1 MKQRIIY
8 IDLCKVFAIFLVTFA
23 HCSQQI
29 SGEKFPDLLLSKDS
43 FIAINM
49 AIFMICSGFFMNV
62 EKIKATSTKDYL
74 LAKAQRLLLP
84 MVGWYIVMCAV
95 LFTTPRFT
103 ICWSIYWYLGSMFI
117 CLTLIKLLL
126 NVLSNV
132 PVVCFLSILVL
143 TLMPMISFERSCY
156 MIPFLW
162 IGYGLRFFIE
172 KVNKFAVAGLLFS
185 YGVMYYFWDISYSVY
200 VTPFHIWDADME
212 KFFAMLFR
220 FIIGVVGGIG
230 FIGLLRFLIDTK
242 GFGWMKV
249 IALKL
254 GRYTL
259 AFYTM
264 SFVLNAILVKA
275 LCRVNWFVTT
285 PGWLDFISLV
295 VTTLMILLMYFV
307 QKQLEKNDFTRLI
320 FLGEK

>member
-1 MKQRIIY
+1 MKQRIVY
-8 IDLCKVFAIFLVTFA
+8 IDLCKVFAIYLVTFA

-29 SGEKFPDLLLSKDS
+29 SGEQFPNLLLSKDS
-43 FIAINM
+43 FISINM
-49 AIFMICSGFFMNV
+49 AIFMICSGFVMNV
-62 EKIKATSTKDYL
+62 EKIKAASTKGYL

-84 MVGWYIVMCAV
+84 MVGWYLVMCAV
-95 LFTTPRFT
+95 LFTAPRFT

-126 NVLSNV
+126 NVISNV
-132 PVVCFLSILVL
+132 PVVCFLSILIL

-162 IGYGLRFFIE
+162 TGYGLRYFIE

-200 VTPFHIWDADME
+200 VTPFHILDADME
-212 KFFAMLFR
+212 TFFAMLFR
-220 FIIGVVGGIG
+220 FIIGIVGGIG

-249 IALKL
+249 IALKQ

>member
-8 IDLCKVFAIFLVTFA
+8 IDLCKVLAIFLVTFA

-29 SGEKFPDLLLSKDS
+29 SGEQFPNLLLSKDS
-43 FIAINM
+43 FISINM
-49 AIFMICSGFFMNV
+49 AIFMICSGFVMNV
-62 EKIKATSTKDYL
+62 EKIKAASTKGYL

-84 MVGWYIVMCAV
+84 MVGWYLVMCAV
-95 LFTTPRFT
+95 LFTAPRFT
-103 ICWSIYWYLGSMFI
+103 ICWSIYF
-117 CLTLIKLLL
+117 
-126 NVLSNV
+126 

-212 KFFAMLFR
+212 TFFAMLFR

>member
-1 MKQRIIY
+1 MKQRVLY
-8 IDLCKVFAIFLVTFA
+8 IDLCKVFAIYLVTFA
-23 HCSQQI
+23 HCSQQL
-29 SGEKFPDLLLSKDS
+29 SGEKFPSLLLSKDS
-43 FIAINM
+43 FISINM
-49 AIFMICSGFFMNV
+49 AIFMICSGFFMNI

-74 LAKAQRLLLP
+74 LSKAQRLLLP
-84 MVGWYIVMCAV
+84 MTGWYLVMCAV
-95 LFTTPRFT
+95 LLTTPKFT

-126 NVLSNV
+126 NVVSNV
-132 PVVCFLSILVL
+132 YVVCFLSVLIL

-162 IGYGLRFFIE
+162 TGYGLRFFIE
-172 KVNKFAVAGLLFS
+172 KVNKYAVAGLLFS
-185 YGVMYYFWDISYSVY
+185 YGVMYYFWDISYSIY
-200 VTPFHIWDADME
+200 VTPFHIWNADMNA
-212 KFFAMLFR
+212 FAAMLFR
-220 FIIGVVGGIG
+220 FIIGVVGGIA
-230 FIGLLRFLIDTK
+230 FIGLIRFLIDTK

-249 IALKL
+249 IALKF

-264 SFVLNAILVKA
+264 SFVLNAILFKA
-275 LCRVNWFVTT
+275 LCHINWFVST
-285 PGWLDFISLV
+285 PGLLDFISLV
-295 VTTLMILLMYFV
+295 VTTLMIMLMYFV

>member
-1 MKQRIIY
+1 MY
-8 IDLCKVFAIFLVTFA
+8 IDLCKVFAIYLVTFA

-29 SGEKFPDLLLSKDS
+29 SGAKFPDLLLSKDS
-43 FIAINM
+43 FISINM

-62 EKIKATSTKDYL
+62 EKIKAASTKDYL
-74 LAKAQRLLLP
+74 LGKAQRLLLP
-84 MVGWYIVMCAV
+84 MVGWYLVMCAI
-95 LFTTPRFT
+95 LFTAPRFT
-103 ICWSIYWYLGSMFI
+103 ICWSIYWYLGSMFV

-126 NVLSNV
+126 NIVSNV
-132 PVVCFLSILVL
+132 LVVCFLSILVL

-162 IGYGLRFFIE
+162 TGYGLRFFIA
-172 KVNKFAVAGLLFS
+172 KVNKLAVAGLLLS
-185 YGVMYYFWDISYSVY
+185 YGVMYYFWDIRYSVY
-200 VTPFHIWDADME
+200 VTPFHIWDADM
-212 KFFAMLFR
+212 KTFLVMLFR
-220 FIIGVVGGIG
+220 FTIGVVGGIG

-242 GFGWMKV
+242 GFGWMNA

-275 LCRVNWFVTT
+275 LCRANWFVTT

-295 VTTLMILLMYFV
+295 VTTLMIMLMYFV
-307 QKQLEKNDFTRLI
+307 QKQLEKNDFTRLV

>member
-1 MKQRIIY
+1 MVKRSPP
-8 IDLCKVFAIFLVTFA
+8 LLV
-23 HCSQQI
+23 
-29 SGEKFPDLLLSKDS
+29 SKDAFIS
-43 FIAINM
+43 FNM
-49 AIFMICSGFFMNV
+49 AVFMTASGFVMNV
-62 EKIKATSTKDYL
+62 DKMKNSSVADYL
-74 LAKAQRLLLP
+74 CSKTIRLLLP
-84 MVGWYIVMCAV
+84 M
-95 LFTTPRFT
+95 TTWFLIFCIASNQFDIKQYWT
-103 ICWSIYWYLGSMFI
+103 CYWYLSAMFV
-117 CLTLIKLLL
+117 CLTTICILTRFVSQTWAICIWSVLILSLL
-126 NVLSNV
+126 
-132 PVVCFLSILVL
+132 PFLI
-143 TLMPMISFERSCY
+143 FERSCY

-200 VTPFHIWDADME
+200 VTPFHIWDADMDT
-212 KFFAMLFR
+212 FFAMLFR

-242 GFGWMKV
+242 GFRWMKV